1 MTTSFVTL
9 VRLHAR
15 FDQARKV
22 YMSSNTRN
30 YTKALYGFD
39 AVVRRVSP
47 GQWDA
52 QSPCTGWSA
61 RDVLEH
67 ASGVVDAVAQMART
81 GEVAMPQTPNLGNDP
96 VGLWSASLDGVLEA
110 LDHPGVIDRVGKFW
124 FGESTFDDVLAFT
137 TWDPLG
143 HSWDLATAVGVEAH
157 MSPDVAEAAIVVI
170 SANAEM
176 LRSMQLMGDPVA
188 VPADASPVDRF
199 LGLTGRNP
207 AQ

>member
-1 MTTSFVTL
+1 
-9 VRLHAR
+9 
-15 FDQARKV
+15 
-22 YMSSNTRN
+22 
-30 YTKALYGFD
+30 
-39 AVVRRVSP
+39 
-47 GQWDA
+47 
-52 QSPCTGWSA
+52 
-61 RDVLEH
+61 
-67 ASGVVDAVAQMART
+67 MART

-199 LGLTGRNP
+199 LGLTGRDP